1 MKRKTK
7 QAATAAE
14 AEERA
19 IYAYDARAWLEE
31 IQRAAASPA
40 VMEAAGKA
48 LQALAADDAGGAVW
62 WALATMDHRHRAEVS
77 QVNNSPF
84 VKRARKVMD
93 GAAKSA
99 AKRKVASSRLQTAI
113 DEYSRLRNARKP
125 GSKDSDYVLRRR
137 AATKAGISERTF
149 SRRLPDYLK

>member
-40 VMEAAGKA
+40 VTEAAGKA
-48 LQALAADDAGGAVW
+48 LQALAVDDAGRAVW
-62 WALATMDHRHRAEVS
+62 WALATMDHRHKAHVSRA
-77 QVNNSPF
+77 NNSPF
-84 VKRARKVMD
+84 VKREVGRQKGKARQKERTKVRVD
-93 GAAKSA
+93 AAIDDALKLIHGGLSKTDAQRTAAKNHKTSLT
-99 AKRKVASSRLQTAI
+99 SI
-113 DEYSRLRNARKP
+113 
-125 GSKDSDYVLRRR
+125 RRFWP
-137 AATKAGISERTF
+137 TC
-149 SRRLPDYLK
+149 LD